1 MVLLALEAAGLALLL
16 ALSAFLSGSETALF
30 GLKPWQVPRAAPGN
44 SRDRVVEHLLE
55 DPALLLVGLIL
66 ANECVNV
73 TISFISSGLS
83 ARYLHG
89 RAGMALGVAATT
101 ALIVL
106 IGEALPK
113 AVSARFPLGVA
124 RAYGPALHRLL
135 GLIRAPSRLLL
146 SLLARLGGS
155 DRGPHRDSIDEL
167 RLLLHAARTEGSFR
181 REEERFLT
189 RILALLHEP
198 ASSRMIPRTAMAF
211 LEEGLAPAELLS
223 RARSSACDWLV
234 VQGRTPDEVRGVVSR
249 QDVLEWSMAEGAP
262 TSQPR
267 PRPVPYH
274 PEGRP
279 LRQVFLD
286 LFEREHPVVILAD
299 EYGGVA
305 GMVTRDSLA
314 AALLFPGDRTP
325 VTGEDMVLPGAMP
338 YSEFLERYHRASP
351 DPRCKTLAGHV
362 LNLAGRVPS
371 PGDSFQDAGMRYAVR
386 EATSRQVLSVAVSLL
401 EPGAGEP

>member
-1 MVLLALEAAGLALLL
+1 MLLLLLEAAGLALLL

-30 GLKPWQVPRAAPGN
+30 GLKPWQIPKAAPGG
-44 SRDRVVEHLLE
+44 SRDRMVEHLME
-55 DPALLLVGLIL
+55 DPPLLLVSLIL

-73 TISFISSGLS
+73 TISFVSSGLS

-89 RAGMALGVAATT
+89 RAGMAIGVAATT

-106 IGEALPK
+106 LGEALPK

-124 RAYGPALHRLL
+124 RAYAPALHALL

-146 SLLARLGGS
+146 SLLSHLGGG
-155 DRGPHRDSIDEL
+155 DHGPRHDSIDEL

-181 REEERFLT
+181 RGEERFLT

-211 LEEGLAPAELLS
+211 LDEGLSLAELLS
-223 RARSSACDWLV
+223 LARSSSCEWLIV
-234 VQGRTPDEVRGVVSR
+234 RGRTPDEVRGVVSR
-249 QDVLEWSMAEGAP
+249 QDVLEWSVTEGAS
-262 TSQPR
+262 TSLPR

-286 LFEREHPVVILAD
+286 LFEREHPAVILAD

-305 GMVTRDSLA
+305 GMLTRDSLA
-314 AALLFPGDRTP
+314 AALLFPDTWTP
-325 VTGEDMVLPGAMP
+325 MSGEALVFPGAMP
-338 YSEFLERYHRASP
+338 YSEFVERFHRASP

-362 LNLAGRVPS
+362 LNLAGRVPA
-371 PGDSFQDAGMRYAVR
+371 PGDSFQDSGVRYTVR
-386 EATSRQVLSVAVSLL
+386 EATSRQVLTVSVTPL
-401 EPGAGEP
+401 EPGDGAR